1 MARRHFSNLRD
12 AVDHCRRER
21 MKRAKPKLSGDL
33 RLRSGERAHNRM
45 VMEELARQQKAKKQ
59 AKKKDA

>member
-1 MARRHFSNLRD
+1 
-12 AVDHCRRER
+12 

-59 AKKKDA
+59 AKKKDPSKNEQDGETKSSGASK